1 MIADEI
7 SSPVGPCGRTV
18 VRSSTVDK
26 AAQPASRTSGRR
38 ATAVRTRAPRAAV
51 ASTLA
56 ALAVLASACSMSGS
70 PSTVA
75 YVGDTR
81 VTQRQLDTALSGVQQ
96 TLQAGQ
102 QVSPSAVVNVMIH
115 GALADQIA
123 ATNGLTI
130 TDTERD
136 AVIKGSNLA
145 PLLNVPDAKP
155 IAYDLADQQLV
166 AQAVGQDAY
175 LKSVQG
181 IAVDLNPRFGVL
193 DPAQKTIVDGQSSSL
208 SLPVSGS

>member
-1 MIADEI
+1 MAA
-7 SSPVGPCGRTV
+7 
-18 VRSSTVDK
+18 VRSGG
-26 AAQPASRTSGRR
+26 PGRR
-38 ATAVRTRAPRAAV
+38 SSRAL
-51 ASTLA
+51 LA
-56 ALAVLASACSMSGS
+56 AGVTTLTLLASACGMSGA

-75 YVGDTR
+75 YVGDSR
-81 VTQRQLDTALSGVQQ
+81 VTQGQLDTALAGVQQ

-123 ATNGLTI
+123 ATNDITI

-145 PLLNVPDAKP
+145 ALLDVPDAKP

-166 AQAVGQDAY
+166 AQAVGPDAY
-175 LKSVQG
+175 LQAVQG
-181 IAVDLNPRFGVL
+181 IDVELNPRFGVL
-193 DPAQKTIVDGQSSSL
+193 DPTQKTIVDGQSSSL
-208 SLPVSGS
+208 SLPVSGT

>member
-1 MIADEI
+1 MAVG
-7 SSPVGPCGRTV
+7 SMAMMRSGSPGR
-18 VRSSTVDK
+18 RSSRALL
-26 AAQPASRTSGRR
+26 AAG
-38 ATAVRTRAPRAAV
+38 V
-51 ASTLA
+51 A
-56 ALAVLASACSMSGS
+56 ALALLASACGMSGS

-75 YVGDTR
+75 YVGDAE
-81 VTQRQLDTALSGVQQ
+81 VTQGQLDSALAGVQQ
-96 TLQAGQ
+96 TLDAGQ

-123 ATNGLTI
+123 ATNDITI
-130 TDTERD
+130 TDSERD

-145 PLLNVPDAKP
+145 ALLEVPDAKP

-166 AQAVGQDAY
+166 AQAVGPDAY
-175 LKSVQG
+175 LKAVQG
-181 IAVDLNPRFGVL
+181 IDVDLNPRFGVL

>member
-1 MIADEI
+1 MAA
-7 SSPVGPCGRTV
+7 
-18 VRSSTVDK
+18 VRSSR
-26 AAQPASRTSGRR
+26 PGRR
-38 ATAVRTRAPRAAV
+38 SSRALL
-51 ASTLA
+51 ASGLA
-56 ALAVLASACSMSGS
+56 ALALLASACGMSGS

-75 YVGDTR
+75 YVGDAE
-81 VTQRQLDTALSGVQQ
+81 VTQGQLDSALAGVQQ
-96 TLQAGQ
+96 TLDAGQ

-123 ATNGLTI
+123 ATNDITI
-130 TDTERD
+130 TDSERD

-145 PLLNVPDAKP
+145 ALLDVPDAKP

-166 AQAVGQDAY
+166 AQAIGPDAY
-175 LKSVQG
+175 LKAVQG
-181 IAVDLNPRFGVL
+181 IDVDLNPRFGVL

>member
-1 MIADEI
+1 MRSGAVAEG
-7 SSPVGPCGRTV
+7 SMAA
-18 VRSSTVDK
+18 VRSGG
-26 AAQPASRTSGRR
+26 PGRR
-38 ATAVRTRAPRAAV
+38 SSRAL
-51 ASTLA
+51 LA
-56 ALAVLASACSMSGS
+56 AGVAATLLASACGMSGA

-75 YVGDTR
+75 YVGDSR
-81 VTQRQLDTALSGVQQ
+81 VTQGQLDTALAGVQQ

-123 ATNGLTI
+123 ATNDIAI

-145 PLLNVPDAKP
+145 ALLDVPDAKP

-166 AQAVGQDAY
+166 AQAVGPDAY
-175 LKSVQG
+175 LQAVQG
-181 IAVDLNPRFGVL
+181 IDVELNPRFGVL
-193 DPAQKTIVDGQSSSL
+193 DPTQKTIVDGQSSSL
-208 SLPVSGS
+208 SLPVSGT